1 MLKKITS
8 ILIIL
13 FLITIFTSSNSQKT
27 KSVPFSIKCYK
38 CYNETL
44 PYSNSHI
51 FSIANRSFKDEQNP
65 KYKGYCVY
73 RCNHG
78 HILYVNYDTNER
90 K

>member
-1 MLKKITS
+1 MLKK
-8 ILIIL
+8 LIIL
-13 FLITIFTSSNSQKT
+13 AFILITMILFTSSNSKT
-27 KSVPFSIKCYK
+27 KIVPFSIKCYK

-44 PYSNSHI
+44 PYSNSHV

-65 KYKGYCVY
+65 KYKGYCIY
-73 RCNHG
+73 RCQHG